1 MVVSTQHALKVF
13 KQTSFVVI
21 VAGCALTLASCASK
35 KAASNSTAPEPLAYS
50 AQNDPNAS
58 PINAVLV
65 EDDQDNQEL
74 VAIEP
79 AKLADPL
86 LNGDITP
93 LTPVNGTQTLDDTK
107 PNDPAADPANAV
119 AAPSVE
125 TSPKTGPKI
134 IEDKPTET
142 AVTDINKTIETPIV
156 VETPSSTASDEDG
169 LCIVTIDNDCSDALV
184 E

>member
-1 MVVSTQHALKVF
+1 MVVSTQHAFRVF
-13 KQTSFVVI
+13 RQTTFVVI
-21 VAGCALTLASCASK
+21 AAGCALTLASCASK
-35 KAASNSTAPEPLAYS
+35 RTASNSTAPEPLAYS

-65 EDDQDNQEL
+65 DDQDNQEL

-93 LTPVNGTQTLDDTK
+93 LTPVNGTQTHDDTK
-107 PNDPAADPANAV
+107 TADPATDPANGI

-125 TSPKTGPKI
+125 TAPKI

-142 AVTDINKTIETPIV
+142 AVTDINKTKETPIV
-156 VETPSSTASDEDG
+156 VETPSSTASDEDE

>member
-1 MVVSTQHALKVF
+1 MVVSTQHALRVF
-13 KQTSFVVI
+13 RQTTFVVI
-21 VAGCALTLASCASK
+21 AAGCALTLASCASK
-35 KAASNSTAPEPLAYS
+35 RTASNSTAPEPLAYS

-107 PNDPAADPANAV
+107 PADPANAV

-125 TSPKTGPKI
+125 TAPKI

-156 VETPSSTASDEDG
+156 VETPSSTASDEDE

>member
-1 MVVSTQHALKVF
+1 MVVSTQHALRVF
-13 KQTSFVVI
+13 KQTTFVVI
-21 VAGCALTLASCASK
+21 AAGCALTLASCASK
-35 KAASNSTAPEPLAYS
+35 RTASNSTAPEPLAYS

-107 PNDPAADPANAV
+107 TADPANAV

-125 TSPKTGPKI
+125 TAPKI

-156 VETPSSTASDEDG
+156 VETPSSTASDEDE

>member
-1 MVVSTQHALKVF
+1 MVVSTQHALRVF
-13 KQTSFVVI
+13 KQTTFVVI
-21 VAGCALTLASCASK
+21 AAGCALTLASCASK
-35 KAASNSTAPEPLAYS
+35 RTASNSTAPEPLAYS

-107 PNDPAADPANAV
+107 TAGPADDPANGI

-125 TSPKTGPKI
+125 TAPKI

-156 VETPSSTASDEDG
+156 VETPSSTASDEDE
-169 LCIVTIDNDCSDALV
+169 LCIVTIDNDCSDALA

>member
-1 MVVSTQHALKVF
+1 MVVSTQHALRVF
-13 KQTSFVVI
+13 RQTTFVVI
-21 VAGCALTLASCASK
+21 AAGCALTLASCASK
-35 KAASNSTAPEPLAYS
+35 RTASNSTAPEPLAYS

-65 EDDQDNQEL
+65 DDQDNQEL

-93 LTPVNGTQTLDDTK
+93 LTPVNGTQTLD
-107 PNDPAADPANAV
+107 NPATDPANGI

-125 TSPKTGPKI
+125 TAPKI

-142 AVTDINKTIETPIV
+142 AVTDINKTIKTPIV
-156 VETPSSTASDEDG
+156 VETPSSTASDEDE